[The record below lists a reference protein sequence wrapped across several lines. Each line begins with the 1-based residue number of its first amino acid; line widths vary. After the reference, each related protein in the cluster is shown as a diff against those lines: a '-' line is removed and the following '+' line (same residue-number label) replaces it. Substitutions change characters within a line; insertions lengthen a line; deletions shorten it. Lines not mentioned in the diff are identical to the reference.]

1 MIPDVKLPTGKIVD
15 LPNEEYH
22 AAPAISHSKLED
34 FRSRASYYHAKY
46 IDKRVAKEDTEDL
59 LVGHSAHTLVLEG
72 ACAYEDRYAVEPA
85 DAPRRPT
92 KAQVNAKKP
101 SEETLKTIEFWKAWD
116 EENKGACVLTSGIE
130 RLNRSIAGS
139 VRKNAVAAALLTDPG
154 FVPEITWRLR
164 LRNGLYL
171 QCRTDGWI
179 ESVAKATSDA
189 LKAANLNVEPGES
202 LALDFKTCESLTK
215 GEFGAFDKAIVN
227 YGYHRQQAFYTPIVQ
242 AVRGKVVDHFIFIA
256 AEKQEPFETGVY
268 RLDGDALKVGADEN
282 AENLQALIQCYK
294 SDDWPGI
301 PQNVVMKISLPEW
314 YLRRAEN
321 NYAA

>member
-34 FRSRASYYHAKY
+34 FRSRASYYHAKH

-59 LVGHSAHTLVLEG
+59 LIGHASHTLVLEG
-72 ACAYEDRYAVEPA
+72 ITEYEKRYAVEPA

-92 KAQVNAKKP
+92 KAQINAKKP
-101 SEETLKTIEFWKAWD
+101 SEETVKTIEFWNEWD
-116 EENKGACVLTSGIE
+116 DGHKGACVLSAGID
-130 RLNRSIAGS
+130 RLNRSIAKS
-139 VRKNAVAAALLTDPG
+139 VRNNAVASALLSDPD
-154 FVPEITWRLR
+154 FVPEITWRVR
-164 LRNGLYL
+164 LRCGLYL

-179 ESVAKATSDA
+179 ESVSKTTSDV
-189 LKAANLNVEPGES
+189 LKAANLSIEAGES
-202 LALDFKTCESLTK
+202 IALDFKTCESLSN

-242 AVRGKVVDHFIFIA
+242 TVRNKVVDHFIFVA

-282 AENLQALIQCYK
+282 AESLSSLISCYK
-294 SDDWPGI
+294 SNDWPGI
-301 PQNVVMKISLPEW
+301 PQNVVLKISLPEW
-314 YLRRAEN
+314 YIRRAEN
-321 NYAA
+321 HSAA